1 MQSKKQGNNGKA
13 QEYDALASRGI
24 TGYTRKMH
32 SHNPEKPC
40 PDTIITSHSNADYDA
55 LASMVA
61 VRKLY
66 PGAVLIAPS
75 VQERHDSHYFA
86 DSIAYLFDLKQARDV
101 DLSRVTTLV
110 VVDTRQP
117 SRIPQVAPV
126 LENPDLAIHLYDH
139 HPDMAE
145 DLQGNVSVVKPV
157 GSTTTIITQILREK
171 NMAVTPDE
179 ATMLG
184 LGIYEDTGSFT
195 FSSTTSQDF
204 AAAAWLR
211 EYRMDIEIISELVSR
226 DLTRDQLDVLNVL
239 LESATTHDIKGIPV
253 VIAEASL
260 DVFLGDFAVLV
271 HKMMDME
278 NIKVLFAA
286 ARMGD
291 RVQLVARSRNDDVDV
306 SRICTAFG
314 GGGHP
319 FAASASIKDK
329 TLAEVKAEI
338 LALLMS
344 SVNPHMTVGDHMTS
358 PAITVDE
365 DQTLEQA
372 EDIMNRFGLK
382 AVPVVKPGTLFC
394 VGYLEQQTAAR
405 AVLHGL
411 GRLAV
416 SEYMQRNVLTVAP
429 ESTLFPAMDII
440 LTQRQRLVPVISDS
454 EVAGVLTRTDVV
466 RLLLEDHSLR
476 IPEGNPL
483 SAPAREK
490 SIRQQLE
497 DRLPTEYVNLLR
509 LAGKL
514 GDKLGC
520 AVYAVGGFVRDLL
533 MNRPN
538 LDIDL
543 SVEGDGIAFAEALAK
558 KLGGRVRPHHK
569 FKTAVVAFTDTKGKA
584 LRIDIATARL
594 EYYEHPGAL
603 PTVEL
608 SSIKMDLFR
617 RDFTINALAVQ
628 LNHNKFGTLVDPFG
642 AQRDMKEKSLNILHS
657 LSFVED
663 PTRILR
669 AIRFETRFQFRL
681 GGQTERLI
689 KNALQLKMLERISAS
704 RLFNEL
710 NHIFAEKD
718 VAACLERMEQFDLL
732 KAIHSLLK
740 LDPAKTVLL
749 HETQSVLSWYS
760 RLYVGKEPQ
769 RWILYLHILTR
780 NGKYPE
786 VSEVLNRLG
795 FTQRMKKEF
804 LRLREGIRQAQIL
817 LARWG
822 KKEPAMSGLFA
833 ILARMPVEGI
843 LLLMALHHDEELAKH
858 LSHFLTRVYLEKP
871 DITGED
877 LKAIGIPPGP
887 LYTTI
892 LRLTLAAKLDGKAV
906 TREEQLRLAENL
918 FANRTED
925 GFFPVKEV
933 LGGRT

>member
-1 MQSKKQGNNGKA
+1 
-13 QEYDALASRGI
+13 
-24 TGYTRKMH
+24 MH
-32 SHNPEKPC
+32 VAAPEKPC
-40 PDTIITSHSNADYDA
+40 PATIITSHSNADYDA

-61 VRKLY
+61 ARKLY
-66 PGAVLIAPS
+66 PGSVLIAPS
-75 VQERHDSHYFA
+75 IQERHDSHYFA
-86 DSIAYLFDLKQARDV
+86 DSIAYLFDLKLAKDV
-101 DLSRVTTLV
+101 DFSNVTTLV

-117 SRIPQVAPV
+117 SRIPQAAQV
-126 LENPDLAIHLYDH
+126 LENPDLVIHLYDH
-139 HPDMAE
+139 HPDMPG
-145 DLQGNVSVVKPV
+145 DLRGAVNMVESL
-157 GSTTTIITQILREK
+157 GSTTTIITRILQEK
-171 NMAVTPDE
+171 NIALTPDE

-184 LGIYEDTGSFT
+184 LGIFEDTGSFT
-195 FSSTTSQDF
+195 FSSTTPQDF

-211 EYRMDIEIISELVSR
+211 ERQMDIEIISELVSR
-226 DLTRDQLDVLNVL
+226 DLTREQLDVLNIL
-239 LESATTHDIKGIPV
+239 LESATTHDIKGIPI

-278 NIKVLFAA
+278 NIKVLFAV

-306 SRICTAFG
+306 SRICAAFG
-314 GGGHP
+314 GGGHS
-319 FAASASIKDK
+319 FAGSASVKDK

-358 PAITVDE
+358 PARTVE
-365 DQTLEQA
+365 DNQTLAQA

-382 AVPVVKPGTLFC
+382 AVPVVKAGTLFC

-405 AVLHGL
+405 TVLHGL
-411 GRLAV
+411 GNLAV
-416 SEYMQRNVLTVAP
+416 SEYMQRNVLTIAP

-440 LTQRQRLVPVISDS
+440 LTQRQRLVPVISNN
-454 EVAGVLTRTDVV
+454 EVVGVLTRTDVV

-476 IPEGNPL
+476 IPEGDPL

-490 SIRQQLE
+490 NIRQSLE
-497 DRLPTEYVNLLR
+497 DRLPAEYVDLLR

-514 GDKLGC
+514 GDTLGC
-520 AVYAVGGFVRDLL
+520 SVYAVGGFVRDLL

-558 KLGGRVRPHHK
+558 KLGGRVRPHQK
-569 FKTAVVAFTDTKGKA
+569 FKTAVVAFADNRGKA
-584 LRIDIATARL
+584 LRVDVATARL

-628 LNHNKFGTLVDPFG
+628 LNRGKFGTLVDPFG
-642 AQRDMKEKSLNILHS
+642 AQRDMKDKSLNILHS
-657 LSFVED
+657 LSFIED

-669 AIRFETRFQFRL
+669 AVRFETRFQFSM

-689 KNALQLKMLERISAS
+689 KNALHLKMLERISAS

-710 NHIFAEKD
+710 RHIFEEKD

-732 KAIHSLLK
+732 KTIHPLLK
-740 LDPAKTVLL
+740 LAPAKTALL
-749 HETQSVLSWYS
+749 QETQSVLSWYS

-769 RWILYLHILTR
+769 RWQLYLHILTR

-786 VSEVLNRLG
+786 VNEVLGRLG
-795 FTQRMKKEF
+795 LTQRMKKEF
-804 LRLREGIRQAQIL
+804 LRLREGVRQAQIQL
-817 LARWG
+817 GRW
-822 KKEPAMSGLFA
+822 KKGEKTMSGMFT
-833 ILARMPVEGI
+833 ILARIPVEGI
-843 LLLMALHHDEELAKH
+843 LLLMALYHDDELTKH

-877 LKAIGIPPGP
+877 LKTMGIPPGP
-887 LYTTI
+887 LYTAI
-892 LRLTLAAKLDGKAV
+892 LKGVLAAKLDGMAV
-906 TREEQLRLAENL
+906 SREEQLQLAETL
-918 FANRTED
+918 FEND
-925 GFFPVKEV
+925 GQGGISRDGVKEV

>member
-1 MQSKKQGNNGKA
+1 
-13 QEYDALASRGI
+13 
-24 TGYTRKMH
+24 MH
-32 SHNPEKPC
+32 AATPEKPC
-40 PDTIITSHSNADYDA
+40 PATIITSHSNADYDA

-61 VRKLY
+61 ARKLY
-66 PGAVLIAPS
+66 PGSVLIAPS
-75 VQERHDSHYFA
+75 IPERHDSHYFA
-86 DSIAYLFDLKQARDV
+86 DSIAYLFDLKLAKDV
-101 DLSRVTTLV
+101 DFSNVTTLV

-117 SRIPQVAPV
+117 SRIPQAAQV
-126 LENPDLAIHLYDH
+126 LENPDLVIHLYDH
-139 HPDMAE
+139 HPDMPG
-145 DLQGNVSVVKPV
+145 DLRGEVNMVESL
-157 GSTTTIITQILREK
+157 GSTTTIITRILQEK
-171 NMAVTPDE
+171 NISLTPDE

-184 LGIYEDTGSFT
+184 LGIFEDTGSFT

-211 EYRMDIEIISELVSR
+211 ERQMDIEIISELVSR
-226 DLTRDQLDVLNVL
+226 DLTREQLDVLNIL
-239 LESATTHDIKGIPV
+239 LESATTHDIKGIPI

-278 NIKVLFAA
+278 NIKVLFAV

-306 SRICTAFG
+306 SRICAAFG
-314 GGGHP
+314 GGGHS
-319 FAASASIKDK
+319 FAGSASVKDK

-358 PAITVDE
+358 PARTVE
-365 DQTLEQA
+365 DNQTLAQA

-382 AVPVVKPGTLFC
+382 AVPVVKAGTLFC

-405 AVLHGL
+405 TVLHGL
-411 GRLAV
+411 GNLAV
-416 SEYMQRNVLTVAP
+416 SEYMQRNVLTIAP

-440 LTQRQRLVPVISDS
+440 LTQRQRLVPVISNN
-454 EVAGVLTRTDVV
+454 EVVGVLTRTDVV

-476 IPEGNPL
+476 IPEGDPL

-490 SIRQQLE
+490 NIRQSLE
-497 DRLPTEYVNLLR
+497 DRLPAEYVDLLR

-514 GDKLGC
+514 GDTLGC
-520 AVYAVGGFVRDLL
+520 SVYAVGGFVRDLL

-558 KLGGRVRPHHK
+558 KLGGRVRPHQK
-569 FKTAVVAFTDTKGKA
+569 FKTAVVAFADNRGKA
-584 LRIDIATARL
+584 LRVDVATARL

-628 LNHNKFGTLVDPFG
+628 LNRGKFGTLVDPFG
-642 AQRDMKEKSLNILHS
+642 AQRDMKDKSLNILHS
-657 LSFVED
+657 LSFIED

-669 AIRFETRFQFRL
+669 AVRFETRFQFSM

-689 KNALQLKMLERISAS
+689 KNALHLKMLERISAS

-710 NHIFAEKD
+710 RHIFEEKD

-732 KAIHSLLK
+732 KTIHPLLK
-740 LDPAKTVLL
+740 LAPAKTALL
-749 HETQSVLSWYS
+749 QETQSVLSWYS

-769 RWILYLHILTR
+769 RWQLYLHILTR

-786 VSEVLNRLG
+786 VNEVLGRLG
-795 FTQRMKKEF
+795 LTQRMKKEF
-804 LRLREGIRQAQIL
+804 LRLREGVRQAQIQL
-817 LARWG
+817 GRW
-822 KKEPAMSGLFA
+822 KKGEKTMSGMFT
-833 ILARMPVEGI
+833 ILARIPVEGI
-843 LLLMALHHDEELAKH
+843 LLLMALYHDDELTKH

-877 LKAIGIPPGP
+877 LKTMGIPPGP

-892 LRLTLAAKLDGKAV
+892 LKGVLAAKLDGMAV
-906 TREEQLRLAENL
+906 SREEQLQLAETL
-918 FANRTED
+918 FEND
-925 GFFPVKEV
+925 GQGGGSRDEVKEV